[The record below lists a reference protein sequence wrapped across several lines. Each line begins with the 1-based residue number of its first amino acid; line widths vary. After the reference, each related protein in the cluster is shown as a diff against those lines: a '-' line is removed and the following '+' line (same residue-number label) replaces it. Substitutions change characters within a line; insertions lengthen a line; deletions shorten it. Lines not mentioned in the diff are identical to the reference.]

1 MADDVVLEVE
11 RTDAYTVLRASGFL
25 DVSTSPRLRERIH
38 QLVGEEKPRVLL
50 LDLAAIE
57 FLDSSALGVILNGW
71 KLMQAE
77 GSTMAVISPQPRIT
91 KIFEITALNL
101 SIGLYQS
108 LDEARADLGLA
119 EA

>member
-1 MADDVVLEVE
+1 MADEVGLEVE
-11 RTDAYTVLRASGFL
+11 RTDSYTVLSATGYL

-38 QLVGEEKPRVLL
+38 ELVAGEKPRVLF
-50 LDLAAIE
+50 LDLGAIE

-71 KLMQAE
+71 KLMHAE
-77 GSTMAVISPQPRIT
+77 GATLAIVSPQPRIT

-101 SIGLYQS
+101 SMGIYAS

-119 EA
+119 GS